1 MKPEN
6 KSNTQDWKPKTILGK
21 KVKAGEISSIDEILD
36 KGLKILEPEIVDTL
50 LPNLQVELL
59 EVGQSKGKF
68 GGGKASIWKQTQKK
82 TEEGN
87 IIKFTTYAVVGNRDG
102 YIGIGSGSAKETVP
116 AREKATRSAKLNII
130 KIRRGCGAWACD
142 CGQAH
147 SIPFTVHGKSSSCE
161 VKLMPAPKGTRLCV
175 EKKLQL
181 IFDLAGIKDVY
192 SKSKG
197 VTATKFNFVK
207 AGFEALKNL
216 SKVKVPESYK
226 VKVGMVD
233 GRSEK

>member
-6 KSNTQDWKPKTILGK
+6 KPNIQEWKPKTLLGK
-21 KVKAGEISSIDEILD
+21 KVKNGEIGNIDELLD
-36 KGLKILEPEIVDTL
+36 KGIKVLEPEIIDVL

-82 TEEGN
+82 TKEGN
-87 IIKFTTYAVVGNRDG
+87 IIKFSTYAVVGNRDG
-102 YIGIGSGSAKETVP
+102 YIGIGNGFAKETVP
-116 AREKATRSAKLNII
+116 AREKAIRNAKLNII

-147 SIPFTVHGKSSSCE
+147 SIPFTVHGKSGSCE
-161 VKLMPAPKGTRLCV
+161 IELIPAPKGTRLCV

-181 IFDLAGIKDVY
+181 IFNLAGIKDVY

-197 VTATKFNFVK
+197 ITATKFNFVK
-207 AGFEALKNL
+207 AGFDALKKL
-216 SKVKVPESYK
+216 SLVKVPEDYK
-226 VKVGMVD
+226 IKAGIVE
-233 GRSEK
+233 GRTDK